1 MKSFGRRTGIDQYDL
16 ELKFV
21 RSWRSIKDAANSL
34 GYTTQTI
41 SNNLRGLRDQA
52 HGFIWKY
59 HIDQDL
65 EEEFWL
71 EYPDNNRFKVSNK
84 GRIQTPTGKKTF
96 GYNIGGYF
104 RIRTSGVSTAVHRMV
119 AKTFLEL
126 VEGKNLVNH
135 IDHNKQNN
143 SFDNLEWVTYGENAR
158 AAEKFYNK

>member
-1 MKSFGRRTGIDQYDL
+1 MKSFGRRTKIDQYDL
-16 ELKFV
+16 DQRFV
-21 RSWRSIKDAANSL
+21 RRWNSIKEAANSL
-34 GYTTQTI
+34 GYTPQTI
-41 SNNLRGLRDQA
+41 SNNLRGKRKHA

-59 HIDQDL
+59 HVECDL

-71 EYPDNNRFKVSNK
+71 EYPDDNRFKVSSK

-96 GYNIGGYF
+96 GYNIAGYR
-104 RIRTSGVSTAVHRMV
+104 RIRTSGVSIAVHRIV
-119 AKTFLEL
+119 AKTFLEP